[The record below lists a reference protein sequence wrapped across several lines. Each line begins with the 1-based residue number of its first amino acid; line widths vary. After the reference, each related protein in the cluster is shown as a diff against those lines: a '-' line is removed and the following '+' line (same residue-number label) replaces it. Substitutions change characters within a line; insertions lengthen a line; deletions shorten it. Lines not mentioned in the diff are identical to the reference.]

1 MFAKD
6 LKFDKD
12 ARNSILKGINTLAD
26 AVKVTLGPRG
36 NCVIIGSLDGS
47 PRVTKD
53 GVSVAKEV
61 ILDNPYENIGAELVK
76 NVANKTGKDAGDGTT
91 TATVL
96 AQAIVNEGLKNI
108 TAGANPIEVKR
119 GIDKAVNT
127 VIEYIKSTAK
137 TICQRN
143 HK

>member
-53 GVSVAKEV
+53 GVSVAKEI
-61 ILDNPYENIGAELVK
+61 ILDDPYENIGAQLIKEAAVK
-76 NVANKTGKDAGDGTT
+76 TLNTVGDATT
-91 TATVL
+91 TSTIL
-96 AQAIVNEGLKNI
+96 AQAIVNGCQKALDK
-108 TAGANPIEVKR
+108 GVSPIEIKE
-119 GIDKAVNT
+119 GINT
-127 VIEYIKSTAK
+127 ALKDVLSYIKDNTRPRW
-137 TICQRN
+137 CN
-143 HK
+143 NC